1 MTHVFNQILDCYTYE
16 GLALMAVVVALFF
29 VQLYYYAIAYY
40 RVYNFR
46 LTRRRK
52 QIDQEPPISVIVAIR

>member
-40 RVYNFR
+40 RVYNFPDSQYILFPYR
-46 LTRRRK
+46 SLRRVVY
-52 QIDQEPPISVIVAIR
+52 VI